1 MNSLVHHI
9 HHVSTWVQNQKSN
22 YGLNLKTNEPHVSL
36 LPEADFLMGLVTAV
50 VADTLVTT
58 TAVANTSTSVYVNQR
73 ELWQQRHGFSVFS
86 QRGKWVHFDSQLPLT
101 TEIAGVH
108 RRLTGKSPVSRP
120 DGLWT
125 NGDRHTKGW
134 SALLNVHNQGKEET
148 WGREGRRERPEPYWL
163 IEEVRHGSLTA
174 WNC

>member
-22 YGLNLKTNEPHVSL
+22 YGLNLKTNEPRVFL

-86 QRGKWVHFDSQLPLT
+86 QRGK
-101 TEIAGVH
+101 
-108 RRLTGKSPVSRP
+108 
-120 DGLWT
+120 
-125 NGDRHTKGW
+125 
-134 SALLNVHNQGKEET
+134 
-148 WGREGRRERPEPYWL
+148 
-163 IEEVRHGSLTA
+163 
-174 WNC
+174 